1 MFPSEQAEGGLVL
14 RRSRARAAQ
23 ERNLFK
29 MDTIGDAY
37 IVAALLPPPGPGSV
51 SAAARVCLDLEARNF
66 PRRCRGGALYL
77 KSTMFF

>member
-1 MFPSEQAEGGLVL
+1 
-14 RRSRARAAQ
+14 
-23 ERNLFK
+23 

-37 IVAALLPPPGPGSV
+37 IVAALLPTPGPGSV